1 MVRRGTLWPEGR
13 RRGVRK
19 KGRESQARL
28 RHLPG
33 DVYGK
38 AKTCLRAAAK
48 HWGRRLAVGL
58 TVTGREAL
66 PMGATHTHAGTG
78 DDTPGQQK
86 GKKATFPE
94 NE

>member
-13 RRGVRK
+13 RQGVRK

-28 RHLPG
+28 RDLPG

-38 AKTCLRAAAK
+38 AKTCLHCSQGLGAAP
-48 HWGRRLAVGL
+48 GCGL

>member
-1 MVRRGTLWPEGR
+1 MSTAKL
-13 RRGVRK
+13 
-19 KGRESQARL
+19 RL
-28 RHLPG
+28 
-33 DVYGK
+33 V
-38 AKTCLRAAAK
+38 CAAAK